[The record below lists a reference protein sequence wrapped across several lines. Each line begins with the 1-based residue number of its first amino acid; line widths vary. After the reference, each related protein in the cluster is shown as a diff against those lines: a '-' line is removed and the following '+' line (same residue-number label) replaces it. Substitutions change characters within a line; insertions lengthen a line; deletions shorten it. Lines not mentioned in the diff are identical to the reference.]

1 MLLNMNLLD
10 NVLDVLDNALYLQGR
25 ASSFDKNTLLLGALP
40 ELDSMAAV
48 GLITSLE
55 SHFGIIFQDEDI
67 SGAAFSTVGSL
78 CDLVAETLAQQ
89 ST

>member
-1 MLLNMNLLD
+1 MNLLE
-10 NVLDVLDNALYLQGR
+10 NVLHVLDNALYLEGKT
-25 ASSFDKNTLLLGALP
+25 ADFDKSTPLLGALP

-55 SHFGIIFQDEDI
+55 SHFGIIFLDEAI

-89 ST
+89 GP

>member
-1 MLLNMNLLD
+1 MNLLE
-10 NVLDVLDNALYLQGR
+10 NVLIVLDNALYLRGR
-25 ASSFDKNTLLLGALP
+25 ALAFDRNTPLLGALP

-55 SHFGIIFQDEDI
+55 GHFGIIFQDEAI

-78 CDLVAETLAQQ
+78 CDLVAESLDQQ
-89 ST
+89 GA